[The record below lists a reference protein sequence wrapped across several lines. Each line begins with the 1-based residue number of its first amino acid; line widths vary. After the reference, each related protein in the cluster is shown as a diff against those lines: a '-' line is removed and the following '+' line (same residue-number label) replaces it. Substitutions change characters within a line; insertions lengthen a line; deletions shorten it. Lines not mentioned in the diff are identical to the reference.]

1 MRPGLV
7 TERLPE
13 FYEGYRWL
21 YGDPAP
27 EVGGTNERGS
37 PRRGSK
43 QRPVGAKNTVLPSC
57 RRPAA
62 AAAAGARCVIVMPFV
77 YWALRRLIELVA
89 ARGLGESAKEIE
101 LVVLR
106 DEIACSVATSFAAQ
120 AG

>member
-1 MRPGLV
+1 
-7 TERLPE
+7 
-13 FYEGYRWL
+13 
-21 YGDPAP
+21 
-27 EVGGTNERGS
+27 
-37 PRRGSK
+37 
-43 QRPVGAKNTVLPSC
+43 
-57 RRPAA
+57 
-62 AAAAGARCVIVMPFV
+62 MPFV